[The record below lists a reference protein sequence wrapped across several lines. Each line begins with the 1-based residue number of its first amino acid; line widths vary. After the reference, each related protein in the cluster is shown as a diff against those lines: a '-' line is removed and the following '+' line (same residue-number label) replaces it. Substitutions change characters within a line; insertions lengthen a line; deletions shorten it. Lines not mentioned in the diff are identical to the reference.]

1 MAAAQPV
8 SAGRVEAVIISG
20 PRRGEIVTLPEADLA
35 FSAEDEALI
44 EEMIA
49 SAHRMEA
56 IARGM
61 AEDTRALVSELRA
74 SRSAA

>member
-1 MAAAQPV
+1 MATAQQVP
-8 SAGRVEAVIISG
+8 AGRVEAVIISG
-20 PRRGEIVTLPEADLA
+20 PRRGEIVTLPEGDVA
-35 FSAEDEALI
+35 FSVQDEALI

-49 SAHRMEA
+49 SANRMEA

-61 AEDTRALVSELRA
+61 VEGTRTLVNELRA